1 MSFQR
6 LDAIAAGVLEVLV
19 RASWQAAVLAG
30 MVLLVQWLLRERLSA
45 RWRYNLWLL
54 VLLRLLIPVTPQ
66 SSLSVFNLSNH
77 FRASSRAEVGSAPV
91 TSSIPLAV
99 SHFSERGA
107 RAARWTQ
114 LPSFEVRNRKRRR
127 NPSRAPSN
135 RSRGASSSR
144 ARGSPGRS
152 SCSCESC
159 TRRCAFAAPSAA

>member
-1 MSFQR
+1 MNLAHLDSLAGR
-6 LDAIAAGVLEVLV
+6 LLEILW
-19 RASWQAAVLAG
+19 RASWQAALLAG
-30 MVLLVQWLLRERLSA
+30 MVLIVQWLLRGRLSA

-77 FRASSRAEVGSAPV
+77 FRASSRA
-91 TSSIPLAV
+91 
-99 SHFSERGA
+99 
-107 RAARWTQ
+107 
-114 LPSFEVRNRKRRR
+114 
-127 NPSRAPSN
+127 PSN